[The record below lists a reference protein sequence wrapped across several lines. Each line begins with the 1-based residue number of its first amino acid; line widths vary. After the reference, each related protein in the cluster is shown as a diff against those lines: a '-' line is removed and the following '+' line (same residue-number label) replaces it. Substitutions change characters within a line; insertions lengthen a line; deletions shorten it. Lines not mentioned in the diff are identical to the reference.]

1 MTAASS
7 GTRRPTLKRR
17 WERFSLAVQGRIDGE
32 NTDRVVP
39 WAGAGLVFTVM
50 LALNAAALRSIEGG
64 SGLTPWLQAAWR
76 RQHGS
81 AGAPVGGMDPAR
93 AAGSFI
99 SEPILW
105 ITRWI
110 PPEAVFSVVQA
121 AAIALAIVPLWRLAR
136 NQAHLRVGATA
147 VVTTIFALA
156 PTIQRANLSAFHPE
170 LIALPCLLWAYLH
183 ARQDHWKRY
192 GALVA
197 VILLCRA
204 DLGLTVAALG
214 VLLVMIGKRR
224 PGFLSI
230 ATGLVWS
237 IGAVL
242 VLDPSTPDRA
252 LTPAGEFVARAVTP
266 LAVLPRVVLDPI
278 LEIRELTAQ
287 PSVLFL
293 VVVLSPLLFLPLVA
307 PRSLIVA
314 VPGLM
319 LAMIADRSVQRVA
332 QQGVLDLS
340 PAAAHIAP
348 AMAFVFVALIF
359 ALERIGEPSVTR
371 VNVDRRVLIALL
383 AGATLLFVTEAP
395 TSPYQQPWEW
405 GSQDALDGSRVEA
418 SKLIADDDAV
428 ASSPTTSALVA
439 ERANLIELPPNSSDF
454 TAFTVDRLAR
464 SRDAI
469 LLDSSPLNP
478 QTGEPQWA
486 SEDLELLSERLQDR
500 GFEVTYRADGIYL
513 FQRDGN

>member
-1 MTAASS
+1 MTA
-7 GTRRPTLKRR
+7 TTKPRPTLRRR
-17 WERFSLAVQGRIDGE
+17 WERFSLAAQGRVESE

-39 WAGAGLVFTVM
+39 WAGAALVFTVM
-50 LALNAAALRSIEGG
+50 LALDAAALRSIEGG

-76 RQHGS
+76 REHGF

-105 ITRWI
+105 VTRWV
-110 PPEAVFSVVQA
+110 PPEAVFAVVQA

-147 VVTTIFALA
+147 VVTTAFALA
-156 PTIQRANLSAFHPE
+156 PTLQRANLTAFHPE

-183 ARQDHWKRY
+183 ARQNHWKRY
-192 GALVA
+192 GALVL

-204 DLGLTVAALG
+204 DLGLTVTALG
-214 VLLVMIGKRR
+214 VLLVVNGKRR
-224 PGFLSI
+224 PGFI
-230 ATGLVWS
+230 TAAVGLIWS
-237 IGAVL
+237 IGAVI
-242 VLDPSTPDRA
+242 VLDPAAPDRA

-278 LEIRELTAQ
+278 MEIRELTAQ

-314 VPGLM
+314 VPALM

-359 ALERIGEPSVTR
+359 ALERIGEPSVSR

-383 AGATLLFVTEAP
+383 AGASLLFLTEAP
-395 TSPYQQPWEW
+395 TSPYSQPWEW
-405 GSQDALDGSRVEA
+405 GSQDALDSSRIEA
-418 SKLIADDDAV
+418 SKLVAEDDAV
-428 ASSPTTSALVA
+428 AASPTTSALVA
-439 ERANLIELPPNSSDF
+439 GRANLIELPPDSGDF

-464 SRDAI
+464 SSDAV
-469 LLDSSPLNP
+469 LLDSTPINP
-478 QTGEPQWA
+478 QTGEPQWVA
-486 SEDLELLSERLQDR
+486 EDLELLTERFEDR
-500 GFEVTYRADGIYL
+500 GFDVTYRADGIYL
-513 FQRDGN
+513 FRRDSE